1 MVFPPLHS
9 HHLMHWPF
17 LLLLLMKN
25 VAAKS
30 WNKNSMSDHSLPRHD
45 SKGKL
50 KTLRAHRHY
59 LTQPDQISKEDD
71 LEPVK

>member
-1 MVFPPLHS
+1 MQQIMELS
-9 HHLMHWPF
+9 L
-17 LLLLLMKN
+17 KN
-25 VAAKS
+25 KKVLEIGS
-30 WNKNSMSDHSLPRHD
+30 RQNSPNKNSMSDHSLPRHD

-71 LEPVK
+71 L